1 MLGHLLEAVVPSGFA
16 TALFLA
22 GLVALL
28 FRRTRHLAFPLVAGA
43 ATVFIIFSNGLVA
56 SLLSS
61 PLEYSYPA
69 LRDPQQHPDAKFIAV
84 LTAYA
89 ADDADMSLSGKLN
102 ASAAFRVLEA
112 ANLRAARPDCVVV
125 VSGAATAADIM
136 ARQLRSLGIPD
147 QALIVDGDSD
157 NTAASAVYLSRLA
170 GGKSLFLVTSA
181 GHMRRSV
188 GVFRK
193 RGMDPIPA
201 PTDYQSPRLARH
213 ASWTTSAA
221 HLQASDFAVHEYI
234 AVVWYRLTNRI

>member
-1 MLGHLLEAVVPSGFA
+1 MLGHLQNAVVPSGFA
-16 TALFLA
+16 TALFVA

-28 FRRTRHLAFPLVAGA
+28 FRRTRALACPLVAGA

-69 LRDPQQHPDAKFIAV
+69 LRDPQTHREAKFIAV

-89 ADDADMSLSGKLN
+89 ADDADMPLSGKLN

-112 ANLRAARPDCVVV
+112 ANLWAVRPDCVIV
-125 VSGAATAADIM
+125 VSGSATAADIM
-136 ARQLRSLGIPD
+136 ARQLRSLGIPERT
-147 QALIVDGDSD
+147 LILDGDSD
-157 NTAASAVYLSRLA
+157 NTAESAVYLSRLV

-221 HLQASDFAVHEYI
+221 HLQASDFAVHEYVAI
-234 AVVWYRLTNRI
+234 VWYRLTNRI